1 MSSLALLYMWHF
13 VHQFFQTEGL
23 SYKQNECVCVIL
35 LLLDAL
41 QEKHSREHT
50 IYQRPDGEEGIFV
63 ASSKYTPFLLLSLL
77 SVTANI
83 I

>member
-1 MSSLALLYMWHF
+1 MR
-13 VHQFFQTEGL
+13 
-23 SYKQNECVCVIL
+23 VIL

-41 QEKHSREHT
+41 QEKHSRAHA
-50 IYQRPDGEEGIFV
+50 IYQNPDGEEGVFV
-63 ASSKYTPFLLLSLL
+63 AYFKCTPFLLLSLL

>member
-1 MSSLALLYMWHF
+1 MRSPALKYMWHF
-13 VHQFFQTEGL
+13 IHQFFRTEGL
-23 SYKQNECVCVIL
+23 SYKQNECMRVIL

-41 QEKHSREHT
+41 QEKHSRAHA
-50 IYQRPDGEEGIFV
+50 IYQNPDGEEGVFV
-63 ASSKYTPFLLLSLL
+63 AYSKCIPFLLLSLL